1 MEIDA
6 SSAAKNMTLVSWYNE
21 LLAQTGTTYVKLLPT
36 AGDIIKKEIRTNT
49 ESVPGLRFSCEL
61 LNLLNHYTTWQRR
74 GLSLK
79 S

>member
-21 LLAQTGTTYVKLLPT
+21 LLAQIGTTYVKLLPT

-61 LNLLNHYTTWQRR
+61 L
-74 GLSLK
+74 
-79 S
+79 